1 LNAAGRGGG
10 GGSVSQRTLY
20 AAAALLGCGLAP
32 YTLLLMGG
40 VNDELS
46 LRATTG
52 GMGKQKGETRA
63 LVERW
68 GRLNLARGCML
79 LFSAGLG
86 MWACVV

>member
-1 LNAAGRGGG
+1 M
-10 GGSVSQRTLY
+10 LY

-40 VNDELS
+40 VNGELT
-46 LRATTG
+46 LRATGGTG
-52 GMGKQKGETRA
+52 MEKGETRV

-68 GRLNLARGCML
+68 GRLNLVRGCML

-86 MWACVV
+86 MWACVVEGF